1 MEGFKDGIARYD
13 KNLPCRWVNHR
24 DINDG
29 FQHPNPVYSR
39 AYETG
44 YDSDHYKCNEEYPEN
59 IVSGLEGLFVEPH
72 DDIDLHDGLDLKGY
86 IDQLVEK
93 AVKENRLDLDTVY
106 IVFHI
111 PCRASTIDLDE
122 ETGEWY
128 VDEMGDD
135 CMGEDCWMV
144 DNGEVITQGQHQISQ
159 ITGIG
164 KWSQMKDES

>member
-1 MEGFKDGIARYD
+1 MTRRLEIEKGYLQYIVGFEYNGED
-13 KNLPCRWVNHR
+13 
-24 DINDG
+24 
-29 FQHPNPVYSR
+29 
-39 AYETG
+39 YETG

-59 IVSGLEGLFVEPH
+59 IVTALEGLFVEPH
-72 DDIDLHDGLDLKGY
+72 DDIDLHEGLDLKGY

-93 AVKENRLDLDTVY
+93 AVKDKSIDLDTVY

-111 PCRASTIDLDE
+111 PCRSSTIDLDE

-144 DNGEVITQGQHQISQ
+144 DNGEVISRGQHQIAQ
-159 ITGIG
+159 ITDCG
-164 KWSQMKDES
+164 KWSELRIMHE